1 LGTASGHQIHGN
13 QNIAQAAAARDT
25 VRCPATAVY
34 HHAMSRRHLLE
45 SPPPPSSGTEEDVEP
60 YFPEPL
66 VELDLDTL
74 E

>member
-1 LGTASGHQIHGN
+1 M
-13 QNIAQAAAARDT
+13 
-25 VRCPATAVY
+25 PAVY
-34 HHAMSRRHLLE
+34 HGGMSHRTLLE
-45 SPPPPSSGTEEDVEP
+45 SPPSPSGGTEDDVEP

>member
-1 LGTASGHQIHGN
+1 M
-13 QNIAQAAAARDT
+13 
-25 VRCPATAVY
+25 Y
-34 HHAMSRRHLLE
+34 HHAMSRRTLLE
-45 SPPPPSSGTEEDVEP
+45 SPPSPASGTEEDVEP

>member
-1 LGTASGHQIHGN
+1 MAPTRKRGIGHDAPCRSWRGWS
-13 QNIAQAAAARDT
+13 
-25 VRCPATAVY
+25 AVY
-34 HHAMSRRHLLE
+34 HDRMSRRTLLE
-45 SPPPPSSGTEEDVEP
+45 SPPAPASSTEEDVEP